1 MLIRRALKEDLPALA
16 EIELEHRSYPAWG
29 IKGLS
34 AELSNPNAVT
44 LVAED
49 GSETAGF
56 VNFWIVRPEV
66 QLNAVVVSKKNLR
79 RQTASKLLAKMY
91 EYAKKNA
98 CLSVELEVNAANL
111 PAIKL
116 YEKHGFTVVGHRP
129 KFYNNSEDALLMRKT
144 LDNAP
149 SHGEKND

>member
-1 MLIRRALKEDLPALA
+1 MLIRKALKEDLPALA
-16 EIELEHRSYPAWG
+16 EIELEHPSYPAWG
-29 IKGLS
+29 VKGLL

-44 LVAED
+44 LAADD
-49 GSETAGF
+49 GAGLAGF
-56 VNFWIVRPEV
+56 VNFWIVRPEM

-98 CLSVELEVNAANL
+98 CLSVELEVNSANL
-111 PAIKL
+111 PAIRL

-129 KFYNNSEDALLMRKT
+129 KFYNNSGDALLMRKA
-144 LDNAP
+144 LDT
-149 SHGEKND
+149 HGEKND